1 MPTNK
6 TNNFTLFEQERETA
20 NPMVATLAS
29 RLVNIRKKNIAASL
43 SDFEGS
49 SHKLERV
56 KTINNISFIDDS
68 RSTNITAV
76 WYALQSMTKPTVWIT
91 NLDNVEN
98 FTEDLEKL
106 IGEKVKA
113 IVLQGVYNTEV
124 YGYLTSFGIPVYVE
138 MNIEDAVRQA
148 YYACDSNYA
157 VLFSPG
163 VNGTAQQTYRERG
176 DKFQEAVGQL

>member
-1 MPTNK
+1 MPTHK
-6 TNNFTLFEQERETA
+6 TNNFSLFEKEREKA

-56 KTINNISFIDDS
+56 KTLKDIDFIDDS
-68 RSTNITAV
+68 RSTNPNSV

-91 NLDNVEN
+91 GIDEV
-98 FTEDLEKL
+98 EKL
-106 IGEKVKA
+106 TSDLMEQISAHVKA
-113 IVLQGVYNTEV
+113 VVLQGVYNTDL
-124 YGYLTSFGIPVYVE
+124 YDFLAQLDIPVFVE
-138 MNIEDAVRQA
+138 MNLEDAVRQA
-148 YYACDSNYA
+148 FYACDRNYA

-163 VNGTAQQTYRERG
+163 VNGTAQMTYRERG
-176 DKFQEAVGQL
+176 DKFQAAVGQL